1 MNRAYRRSILKEQ
14 RRKSKE
20 DKMLLKI
27 GIDLFQTYKAYLER
41 F

>member
-1 MNRAYRRSILKEQ
+1 MNRAYRRRKLQEQ
-14 RRKSKE
+14 RRKNKE

-27 GIDLFQTYKAYLER
+27 GIDFFQFYKAYLER